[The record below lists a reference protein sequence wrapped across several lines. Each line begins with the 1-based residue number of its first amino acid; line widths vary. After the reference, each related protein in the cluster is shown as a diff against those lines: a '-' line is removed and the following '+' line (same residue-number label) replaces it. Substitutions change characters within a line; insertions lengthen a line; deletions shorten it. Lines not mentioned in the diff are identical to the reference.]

1 MKNPGGPFFVGC
13 SIMQGTPR
21 LEIYLFQTLMFALA
35 SPFGAAIAQ
44 ITPISVAPAML
55 GLSSGTFLYVGTI
68 ELVAKHIV
76 RPQRGQHMD
85 SFGQRM
91 ENVGFFVV
99 GWAMMSL
106 LAMWL

>member
-1 MKNPGGPFFVGC
+1 
-13 SIMQGTPR
+13 
-21 LEIYLFQTLMFALA
+21 MFALA
-35 SPFGAAIAQ
+35 SPFGVALAQ
-44 ITPISVAPAML
+44 ITPISMTPAML

-68 ELVAKHIV
+68 ELIAKHIV
-76 RPQRGQHMD
+76 RPQCGQVME

-91 ENVGFFVV
+91 EKVGFFVV